1 MEECLDQKEEEG
13 SDLDR
18 WVRTAGGRALGGGRE
33 LRPAGDYA
41 PRRRTRTAAPQSV
54 DVGRRLPTPAD
65 GRAGSRKDDD
75 GKQRPTLELDFLF
88 LI

>member
-33 LRPAGDYA
+33 LRLAGDYA
-41 PRRRTRTAAPQSV
+41 PRRRTRTAAPSRWMS
-54 DVGRRLPTPAD
+54 DVARPPQPTD
-65 GRAGSRKDDD
+65 ERV
-75 GKQRPTLELDFLF
+75 LEKTTTANNG
-88 LI
+88 